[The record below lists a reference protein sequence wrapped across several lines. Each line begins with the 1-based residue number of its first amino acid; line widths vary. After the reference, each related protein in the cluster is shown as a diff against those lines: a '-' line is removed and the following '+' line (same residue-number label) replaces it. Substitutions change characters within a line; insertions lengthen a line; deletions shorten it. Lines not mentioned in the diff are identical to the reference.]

1 MTPARVCR
9 GYNLN
14 TDQVSGRSSI
24 WRRKARAGA
33 VRRETG
39 GDAADPEAADDE
51 QAEAVR
57 QQEEP
62 GEMGTRET
70 RNLVRIVLVCLQLD
84 MFPPYTKGPV
94 HGEKRWGASA
104 LQTKR
109 MALYRN
115 RAVSE
120 PSRSFTVSRL
130 SRLDEHEHSQWTCNG
145 DACP

>member
-1 MTPARVCR
+1 MGGQLSPGDVTPARVCR

-14 TDQVSGRSSI
+14 TDQVSGGQSI

-84 MFPPYTKGPV
+84 MFPPYTVSDQGP
-94 HGEKRWGASA
+94 RP
-104 LQTKR
+104 R
-109 MALYRN
+109 
-115 RAVSE
+115 
-120 PSRSFTVSRL
+120 
-130 SRLDEHEHSQWTCNG
+130 
-145 DACP
+145 

>member
-1 MTPARVCR
+1 MILQPGLAARPGRGGRGGGGRAAEPGQCDARARVPGLQPQHGPGER
-9 GYNLN
+9 R
-14 TDQVSGRSSI
+14 QSI

-84 MFPPYTKGPV
+84 MFPPYTVPDQGPSP
-94 HGEKRWGASA
+94 R
-104 LQTKR
+104 
-109 MALYRN
+109 
-115 RAVSE
+115 
-120 PSRSFTVSRL
+120 
-130 SRLDEHEHSQWTCNG
+130 
-145 DACP
+145 

>member
-1 MTPARVCR
+1 MGGQLSPGDVTPARVCR

-14 TDQVSGRSSI
+14 TDQVSGEQSI

-62 GEMGTRET
+62 GEMGTPD
-70 RNLVRIVLVCLQLD
+70 LQLD
-84 MFPPYTKGPV
+84 MFPPYTVPDQGPSP
-94 HGEKRWGASA
+94 R
-104 LQTKR
+104 
-109 MALYRN
+109 
-115 RAVSE
+115 
-120 PSRSFTVSRL
+120 
-130 SRLDEHEHSQWTCNG
+130 
-145 DACP
+145 